1 MGELP
6 AMRLRCSKEG
16 RGLYWN
22 IGDLGTPEPD
32 DALEVGQRLVRVN
45 YLRHRRGFGRRAA
58 RPRIFA
64 SR

>member
-1 MGELP
+1 
-6 AMRLRCSKEG
+6 MRLRCSKEG

-22 IGDLGTPEPD
+22 IGDLGTSELD
-32 DALEVGQRLVRVN
+32 DALEVGQRVVRAN

-58 RPRIFA
+58 RPRILA